1 MAEIHDVIV
10 RPIVTEKGTRLT
22 SSQNTY
28 VFEVAETANK
38 HEIQVAVEQLFG
50 VKVVDVRTLRVRG
63 KSKRFGR
70 HSGKRP
76 NWKKAYVKLA
86 DGNVLNFFES

>member
-28 VFEVAETANK
+28 VFEVAENANK